1 MNRGSVFI
9 ISGPSG
15 SGKDTLLVKLFEK
28 CPEIKFSISSVT
40 RGMREGE
47 KEGEKYNFISR
58 EKFES
63 MIENDELLEYN
74 LYVDNYYGTPR
85 EPVEKAVADNKD
97 IFIEVDVNGAD
108 SIRKKLPEAISIF
121 VMPPSFE
128 ELKRRLSSRGTET
141 EEIITLRMAA
151 ALDEIKRA
159 VEYDYIVVN
168 DDLSTAVEDIISI
181 MRGSKFSIKKQ
192 KNLIDEVLL
201 NVKS

>member
-1 MNRGSVFI
+1 
-9 ISGPSG
+9 
-15 SGKDTLLVKLFEK
+15 
-28 CPEIKFSISSVT
+28 
-40 RGMREGE
+40 
-47 KEGEKYNFISR
+47 
-58 EKFES
+58 
-63 MIENDELLEYN
+63 
-74 LYVDNYYGTPR
+74 
-85 EPVEKAVADNKD
+85 
-97 IFIEVDVNGAD
+97 
-108 SIRKKLPEAISIF
+108 
-121 VMPPSFE
+121 
-128 ELKRRLSSRGTET
+128 TET